1 MGILFHGTPRGS
13 QIPVASLKERCPN
26 PLDDRGRQFSSHNMR
41 VPRKLSIVLTELLII
56 FLLVSYPYYSFIHKL
71 LYLLQNKE
79 STQRGFARIY
89 Q

>member
-1 MGILFHGTPRGS
+1 
-13 QIPVASLKERCPN
+13 
-26 PLDDRGRQFSSHNMR
+26 MR